1 MRKSA
6 WGVVVALCVIAVTCL
21 CTAAAIAGDG
31 RDGGQVIFGGQDQ
44 TICHHVEGNGNTGNG
59 FNIETVSVDSIVKE
73 NGHAE
78 HQGGQDIIPAFDYT
92 KTVKGHGQDPDVTTN
107 EHFPGQGDA
116 SLISTNC
123 AAPPVDVCPNLEGN
137 QSEIPDGYHMG
148 EDENGRP
155 GCVKDEEPPPPTD
168 VCPNIEGDQSEV
180 PDGYH
185 IVEDEN
191 GRATCVQD
199 EQPPTDVCPNLE
211 GTQEQVPAGMVV
223 DAQGNCV
230 TPPPPPTHD
239 CTPQNPDGSLGG
251 KDGQPGNDDCA
262 ADQPPPST
270 PPSTP
275 TTSTTPTS
283 TPPATPPATQP
294 PVVPPPAKV
303 KPKAKPKTTPKPD
316 KPKKAKPKTSSAV
329 KHAHVCLTL
338 KDGTK
343 RAWWKGG
350 NGLKPGCY
358 AVVMG
363 SG

>member
-1 MRKSA
+1 MRTSA
-6 WGVVVALCVIAVTCL
+6 WGVVISLCVIAVACL
-21 CTAAAIAGDG
+21 SAAAAVAGDG
-31 RDGGQVIFGGQDQ
+31 REGQVIFGGQDQ

-92 KTVKGHGQDPDVTTN
+92 KTVKGQGQDPDVTTN

-123 AAPPVDVCPNLEGN
+123 GAPPVDVCPNLEGN
-137 QSEIPDGYHMG
+137 QSEIPTGYHMG

-155 GCVKDEEPPPPTD
+155 ACVKDEEPPPPTD
-168 VCPNIEGDQSEV
+168 VCPNLEGNQSEV
-180 PDGYH
+180 PVGYH

-199 EQPPTDVCPNLE
+199 EPPPPTDVCPNLE
-211 GTQEQVPAGMVV
+211 GVQEQVPAGMVLA
-223 DAQGNCV
+223 DGQCV
-230 TPPPPPTHD
+230 TPPPGQQCPPGMVPTA
-239 CTPQNPDGSLGG
+239 G
-251 KDGQPGNDDCA
+251 KDGEPGNDECEF
-262 ADQPPPST
+262 PENPPST
-270 PPSTP
+270 SSTP
-275 TTSTTPTS
+275 TPPPVTTT
-283 TPPATPPATQP
+283 TATPPATTPPTTVP
-294 PVVPPPAKV
+294 PV
-303 KPKAKPKTTPKPD
+303 KAKPKPKPQAKPKPKPD
-316 KPKKAKPKTSSAV
+316 KPRTSAV
-329 KHAHVCLTL
+329 KHAHKTTHVCKTL